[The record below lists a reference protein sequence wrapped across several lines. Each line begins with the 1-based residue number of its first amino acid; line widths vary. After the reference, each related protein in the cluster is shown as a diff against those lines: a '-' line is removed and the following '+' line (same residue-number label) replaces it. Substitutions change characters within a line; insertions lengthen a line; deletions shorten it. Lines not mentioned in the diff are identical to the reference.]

1 MAECMGLHRD
11 GSAYGLTPLETQVR
25 RLVWHQL
32 CFLDVRTCEAQG
44 PKPAIRR
51 EDYDTNMPLNCEED
65 ELALQTLVWPAP
77 AETWTPM
84 LLSIMRFEINAM
96 MRNIWTDRRKLEMG
110 KTTLTSMLA
119 RVENFRKRMLE
130 RYNRLLN
137 DRIPIQKY
145 AKYVM
150 ELLIFRLHVMVL
162 HPYHSNTANP
172 LPEKLRGLL
181 VTSGVLIIEIAI
193 RLESNP
199 MFRDW
204 AWYLGAYQQ
213 YQIALLLATE
223 IYYRPGHREAERI
236 WPCLDWVFQLDPNV
250 SRAQKILQILIE
262 IKNKTNLYMGL
273 RKVRAPTAINRAV
286 PGRQAVKESP
296 PAPLPDALP
305 LPAQQPP
312 PHHTA
317 APGMIPGLKTEPML
331 CAPLMPTPTTTTV
344 PPSHPMNMAAL
355 MPPSLAMGMVMPQH
369 HPQHHQHHHQHQ
381 LSFPSLHN
389 NNNHHHQQQQQHQMV
404 FTGVTNGEALWSLPP
419 RTNPGGSG
427 GNNPGSPENSSDG
440 GSVVGQPQRHGS
452 IAGSVGGGGAAQQQ
466 QQQQQQQQVL
476 NVMQELDWVSFF
488 SKKKEKAELIGV
500 FGMVG

>member
-1 MAECMGLHRD
+1 MSECMGLHRD

-51 EDYDTNMPLNCEED
+51 EDYDTNMPLNCEEE
-65 ELALQTLVWPAP
+65 ELAPQTLVWPAP
-77 AETWTPM
+77 AESWTPM

-223 IYYRPGHREAERI
+223 VYYRPGHREAERI

-250 SRAQKILQILIE
+250 PRAQKILQILIE

-312 PHHTA
+312 GPPPPFAQQQPPHHTPA
-317 APGMIPGLKTEPML
+317 AGIIPGLKTEPML
-331 CAPLMPTPTTTTV
+331 CPPLMPTATTTV
-344 PPSHPMNMAAL
+344 SPPLPMNMNAL
-355 MPPSLAMGMVMPQH
+355 MPPSMPMGMVMPPH
-369 HPQHHQHHHQHQ
+369 HPHPH
-381 LSFPSLHN
+381 S
-389 NNNHHHQQQQQHQMV
+389 HHHQQQLNFPSLNNHHQPQHQMV

-419 RTNPGGSG
+419 RNSTSGNGGG
-427 GNNPGSPENSSDG
+427 NPGSPENSSDG

-452 IAGSVGGGGAAQQQ
+452 IAGPMGGGAAS
-466 QQQQQQQQVL
+466 QQQVL
-476 NVMQELDWVSFF
+476 NVMQELDWVSALHF
-488 SKKKEKAELIGV
+488 
-500 FGMVG
+500 